1 MTCGCFVLSA
11 SGLKNSV
18 ISVLPVSSGDDLR
31 LLRQVVH
38 HIHPCRNRAA
48 VLQRRRDQ
56 LPVVEPGVTLQPIH
70 RGPVGAGDLDQL
82 RLDCAV
88 VAGHEG
94 GEAPAGVVE
103 RASDRA
109 GANADGVPAV
119 AVVAFS
125 GHQRSVGDDLDGVH
139 GFASYVVDSARRSGD
154 ALYITMQALIYQADC
169 Q

>member
-1 MTCGCFVLSA
+1 MPFKKETH
-11 SGLKNSV
+11 GLKEHPCVKTRSYQV
-18 ISVLPVSSGDDLR
+18 ALSLVLPVPAGDDLR
-31 LLRQVVH
+31 LPRQIVH
-38 HIHPCRNRAA
+38 HVDPRLDRAA

-82 RLDCAV
+82 RIDRAV

-103 RASDRA
+103 RARDRA
-109 GANADGVPAV
+109 GADADGVPAV

-139 GFASYVVDSARRSGD
+139 GSVS
-154 ALYITMQALIYQADC
+154 LC
-169 Q
+169 C